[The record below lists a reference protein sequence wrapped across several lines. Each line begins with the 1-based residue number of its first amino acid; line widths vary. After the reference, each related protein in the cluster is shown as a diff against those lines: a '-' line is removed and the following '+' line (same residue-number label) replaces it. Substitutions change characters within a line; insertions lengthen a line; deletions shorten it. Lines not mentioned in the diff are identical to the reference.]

1 MKCVNDNTTAT
12 RWSGLTHKVMS
23 IYKAL
28 AADFIKRN
36 SITDRDAQVG
46 VVLYA
51 YLQNVEFKTMA
62 TYHSEAT
69 RYCYQLTD
77 GTIGTLPICSVDR
90 ITDEVLG
97 LN

>member
-1 MKCVNDNTTAT
+1 
-12 RWSGLTHKVMS
+12 MS
-23 IYKAL
+23 TFKTL

-46 VVLYA
+46 VVMYA
-51 YLQNVEFKTMA
+51 YLQEAEFKTMA
-62 TYHSEAT
+62 KYHSEASC
-69 RYCYQLTD
+69 YCYQLID

>member
-1 MKCVNDNTTAT
+1 MCVNDNTTAT
-12 RWSGLTHKVMS
+12 RRSGLTHKVMS
-23 IYKAL
+23 TFKTL

-36 SITDRDAQVG
+36 AIIDRDAQVG
-46 VVLYA
+46 VVMYA
-51 YLQNVEFKTMA
+51 YLQEVEFKTMA
-62 TYHSEAT
+62 KYHSEAN

-90 ITDEVLG
+90 ITDEIIG